1 MTKLL
6 RVYAENMCKFWNI
19 GREVFWC

>member
-6 RVYAENMCKFWNI
+6 RVYAESMCKFWNI